1 MDRLHSMGVFVA
13 VAEEESFAAA
23 ARRLNMS
30 PPAVTRTIAA
40 LEAHLGVKVLTR
52 TTRFVRATDAG
63 QRYLESA
70 RRILAEADEADEAAA
85 GVHASPR
92 GQLAVTAPVLFGS
105 MHVMPVIVGFLA
117 RYPEVSVTAVLLDRA
132 VNLLEEG
139 IDVGV
144 RIGEL
149 PDSTLHAIPVG
160 SVRRVICASP
170 GYLAGHPELSQP
182 GDLARQTII
191 SASPVSPGI
200 EWHMGR
206 GKQQIIVKVQPR
218 LSVNNN
224 AAAIEAAFGEE
235 APGVSAAV
243 NAFLA
248 ALPLALRVRMRA
260 EDSSPPRD
268 LFCAHSLPSAFHA
281 SRFDAGVFDRA
292 LRPEDYLPRTG
303 AAHQL
308 VWGRGHTPED
318 LAALGDAWGVG
329 TFLLGHEKAENG
341 YNVLCDRGVI
351 INSDHEAGAYLRID
365 LSREW
370 SGRWAP
376 RDSVALCS

>member
-30 PPAVTRTIAA
+30 PPAVTRSIAA

-105 MHVMPVIVGFLA
+105 MHVMPIIVSFLA
-117 RYPEVSVTAVLLDRA
+117 RYPEVSVNAVLLDRA

-191 SASPVSPGI
+191 SASPVSPGL
-200 EWHMGR
+200 EWHLGS

-224 AAAIEAAFGEE
+224 AAAIEAALMGFGITRLMSYQVAAHLASGQLVRLFPEYE
-235 APGVSAAV
+235 PPALPVHIIHLEGRQASAKVRALV
-243 NAFLA
+243 NALIEGLRGNA
-248 ALPLALRVRMRA
+248 ALA
-260 EDSSPPRD
+260 
-268 LFCAHSLPSAFHA
+268 
-281 SRFDAGVFDRA
+281 
-292 LRPEDYLPRTG
+292 
-303 AAHQL
+303 
-308 VWGRGHTPED
+308 
-318 LAALGDAWGVG
+318 
-329 TFLLGHEKAENG
+329 
-341 YNVLCDRGVI
+341 I
-351 INSDHEAGAYLRID
+351 
-365 LSREW
+365 RE
-370 SGRWAP
+370 
-376 RDSVALCS
+376 

>member
-1 MDRLHSMGVFVA
+1 MLPIFTQLDLKDPA
-13 VAEEESFAAA
+13 
-23 ARRLNMS
+23 
-30 PPAVTRTIAA
+30 AVTRALWEGARACREAACRRGSIEVIGPFNRAYDETTLEPQTRSAPTLIATGDLHDNPLHLARVTLAAGLGDPAGEVPRSHLTLHELIHSDNIVNHTDFSFRVLARAAA
-40 LEAHLGVKVLTR
+40 LK
-52 TTRFVRATDAG
+52 
-63 QRYLESA
+63 
-70 RRILAEADEADEAAA
+70 AAFPEH
-85 GVHASPR
+85 VH
-92 GQLAVTAPVLFGS
+92 
-105 MHVMPVIVGFLA
+105 
-117 RYPEVSVTAVLLDRA
+117 VLLA
-132 VNLLEEG
+132 NHELAQLTGAEVVKE
-139 IDVGV
+139 GV
-144 RIGEL
+144 RCVQAFE
-149 PDSTLHAIPVG
+149 
-160 SVRRVICASP
+160 
-170 GYLAGHPELSQP
+170 AG
-182 GDLARQTII
+182 
-191 SASPVSPGI
+191 
-200 EWHMGR
+200 
-206 GKQQIIVKVQPR
+206 
-218 LSVNNN
+218 
-224 AAAIEAAFGEE
+224 IEAAFGEE

-292 LRPEDYLPRTG
+292 LRPEDYLPKTG
-303 AAHQL
+303 AAYQL
-308 VWGRGHTPED
+308 VWGRGHTPKD